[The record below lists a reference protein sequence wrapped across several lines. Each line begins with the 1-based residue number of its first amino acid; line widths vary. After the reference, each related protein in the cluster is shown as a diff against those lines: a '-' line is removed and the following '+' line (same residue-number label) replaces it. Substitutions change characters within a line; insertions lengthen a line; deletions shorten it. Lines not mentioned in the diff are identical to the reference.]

1 MDLLEHSYA
10 YGKSPLTPSSR
21 QKPHNAYLTGSSIS
35 ASLSPTILRRLFKG
49 SNLPWDYNLVQ
60 TNDPQEGL
68 RVLRKDDTIGMSV
81 TMPYKM
87 VFMDYL
93 DDVTPAVRAIGA
105 VTTVFIR
112 LDDKQKKRY
121 IGANTDCIGI
131 RNTLQTVPGLSGRA
145 KGKPALVLGSGGA
158 ARSAVYALATFFDVS
173 EIYII
178 NRLKSEV
185 DDLTKTMSSSLKGV
199 KIRHLATREEADAV
213 QTPEIIVGTVPDYP
227 PQTPEEKMTQQIC
240 YSLVR
245 KTGSKGGTVLD
256 MCYMPNPWTRLCKA
270 AKEAG
275 CTVVL
280 GSTVL
285 VQVCAAQHVLWSEGP
300 ANEKALEEVLESMKA
315 VGSKSKAPTARI

>member
-1 MDLLEHSYA
+1 MDLLEHSYT

-35 ASLSPTILRRLFKG
+35 ASLSPTILRQLFAG
-49 SNLPWDYNLVQ
+49 SSLPWNYGLVQ

-68 RVLRKDDTIGMSV
+68 RVLRKDDTIGVSV

-105 VTTVFIR
+105 VNTVFIR
-112 LDDKQKKRY
+112 LDDENKKRY

-131 RNTLQTVPGLSGRA
+131 RNTLQEVNGLSDRA
-145 KGKPALVLGSGGA
+145 KGRPALVLGSGGA

-185 DDLTKTMSSSLKGV
+185 DDLTRSMSSSLKGI
-199 KIRHLATREEADAV
+199 KIHHLTMQEEANSAE
-213 QTPEIIVGTVPDYP
+213 TPEIIIGTVPDYP
-227 PQTPEEKMTQQIC
+227 PQTPEERTTQQIC

-245 KTGSKGGTVLD
+245 RTGSRGGTVLD
-256 MCYMPNPWTRLCKA
+256 MCYMPNPWTGLCKE
-270 AKEAG
+270 AKQAG
-275 CTVVL
+275 CNVVL

-300 ANEKALEEVLESMKA
+300 VNEKALEDVLKSMKA
-315 VGSKSKAPTARI
+315 AGSESKAPTAKI

>member
-1 MDLLEHSYA
+1 MDLLEDSYT
-10 YGKSPLTPSSR
+10 YGRSLLTPAAR
-21 QKPHNAYLTGSSIS
+21 QKPLNAYLTGSSIS
-35 ASLSPTILRRLFKG
+35 ASLSPTILRRLFAG
-49 SNLPWDYNLVQ
+49 SKLPWDYNLVQ
-60 TNDPQEGL
+60 TQDPREGL
-68 RVLRKDDTIGMSV
+68 EVLQKDDTVGMSV

-93 DDVTPAVRAIGA
+93 DDVTPAARAIGA
-105 VTTVFIR
+105 VNTIFIR
-112 LDDKQKKRY
+112 LDDQNKKRY

-131 RNTLQTVPGLSGRA
+131 RNTLQTVPGLSARA
-145 KGKPALVLGSGGA
+145 KDKPALVLGSGGA

-185 DDLTKTMSSSLKGV
+185 DDLTRSMSSSLMGI

-213 QTPEIIVGTVPDYP
+213 KSPEVIVGTVPDYT
-227 PQTPEEKMTQQIC
+227 PQTPGEKLTQQIC
-240 YSLVR
+240 YSMVR
-245 KTGSKGGTVLD
+245 RAGSSGATVLD
-256 MCYMPNPWTRLCKA
+256 MCYMPNSWTRLCKEA
-270 AKEAG
+270 EGAG

-300 ANEKALEEVLESMKA
+300 VNGRAMEEILESMDA
-315 VGSKSKAPTARI
+315 VGNASKAPTARI